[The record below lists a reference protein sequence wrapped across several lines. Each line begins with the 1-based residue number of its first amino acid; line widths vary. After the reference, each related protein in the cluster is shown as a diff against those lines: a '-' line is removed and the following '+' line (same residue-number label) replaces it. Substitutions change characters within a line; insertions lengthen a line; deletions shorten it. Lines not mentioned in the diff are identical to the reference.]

1 MSVRISTN
9 IAALR
14 ATSDFTRVGR
24 DSQARRAKLASGLAV
39 NSGRDGGARL
49 AISEGMRA
57 EIGGL
62 TEGSRNAEKALDML
76 RTAEGAMSE
85 IGSMLLRMR
94 ELAVESSSETM
105 NDSNRES
112 LDAEFNQIKDV
123 IDRTS
128 RMVTYNDEHLLS
140 GFGNQVEASASTAV
154 SDSASTGVKYVKL
167 SGAGAGTYSFIDDPN
182 DGTLTLGNG
191 VVTQTLDFG
200 VRTVD
205 GKVATGTTMM
215 LNFDRLGIQ
224 VELAGA
230 AVAGVDGSYADGDLD
245 GRTLV
250 VESGVGGSF
259 QLGSDAIPADRL
271 EFDIADM
278 TVDGGAINLAQVSLG
293 TRDSARSA
301 ISRIDQAITH
311 LTKER
316 GAVGAVMNRLTHT
329 LDFTSSSLESIHASE
344 STVRDADFAWETT
357 KLARNE
363 ILTQASVAMVLQ
375 SRIPVNIVMGLL
387 Q

>member
-9 IAALR
+9 MAALR
-14 ATSDFTRVGR
+14 ATSDFTRVER
-24 DSQARRAKLASGLAV
+24 DSQNRRAKLASGLAV

-76 RTAEGAMSE
+76 RTAEGAMGE
-85 IGSMLLRMR
+85 ISSMLMRMR

-105 NDSNRES
+105 SDSNRES
-112 LDAEFNQIKDV
+112 LEAEFNQVKDF

-128 RMVTYNDEHLLS
+128 RLATYNDERLLS
-140 GFGNQVEASASTAV
+140 GFGNQVDAEASTAV
-154 SDSASTGVKYVKL
+154 FDSASTGVKYVKL
-167 SGAGAGTYSFIDDPN
+167 SGADAGTYSFIDDQ
-182 DGTLTLGNG
+182 DDRTITLGNG

-200 VRTVD
+200 VRSVD
-205 GKVATGTTMM
+205 GKVATGTTMV
-215 LNFDRLGIQ
+215 LDFDRLGIQ

-230 AVAGVDGSYADGDLD
+230 GVDGTDGSYADGDLD
-245 GRTLV
+245 GHALV
-250 VESGVGGSF
+250 IESGVGGSF
-259 QLGSDAIPADRL
+259 QLGSDSIPADRL
-271 EFDIADM
+271 EYDIADM
-278 TVDGGAINLAQVSLG
+278 TVDGATINLAQVSLG

-301 ISRIDQAITH
+301 ISRIDQAINH
-311 LTKER
+311 LSRER
-316 GAVGAVMNRLTHT
+316 GSVGAVMNRLTYT
-329 LDFTSSSLESIHASE
+329 LNFTSNSLEGIHASE
-344 STVRDADFAWETT
+344 STVRDADFAWEAS

-375 SRIPVNIVMGLL
+375 SSVPVNIVMGLL